1 MNAIART
8 RKRAKTMTNVRTKTA
23 IVSLVTV
30 VEAMV
35 KKIKCVEGKPLKNK
49 EKNTLYT
56 ETGCMSS
63 RNLPVI
69 VYIDKSVISQ
79 EPSSIKSAVS
89 RKITRGI

>member
-1 MNAIART
+1 
-8 RKRAKTMTNVRTKTA
+8 MTNVRTKTA

-63 RNLPVI
+63 EIL
-69 VYIDKSVISQ
+69 IDLGYNDKWVKSQKVSG
-79 EPSSIKSAVS
+79 IKSAVAGKNS
-89 RKITRGI
+89 KGI

>member
-1 MNAIART
+1 
-8 RKRAKTMTNVRTKTA
+8 MTSARTKTA

-63 RNLPVI
+63 EIL
-69 VYIDKSVISQ
+69 IDLGYNDKWVKSQKVSG
-79 EPSSIKSAVS
+79 IKSAGS
-89 RKITRGI
+89 RKITRG

>member
-1 MNAIART
+1 MNAIARI
-8 RKRAKTMTNVRTKTA
+8 RKKGRIIINVRTKTA

-35 KKIKCVEGKPLKNK
+35 KKIKCVEGKALKNNQM
-49 EKNTLYT
+49 NTLYT

-89 RKITRGI
+89 RKITKGK

>member
-1 MNAIART
+1 
-8 RKRAKTMTNVRTKTA
+8 MTSARTKTA

-63 RNLPVI
+63 EIL
-69 VYIDKSVISQ
+69 IDLGYNDKWVKSQKVSG
-79 EPSSIKSAVS
+79 IKSAVS
-89 RKITRGI
+89 RKITRG